1 MDIEVMADEY
11 EDLRNGLL
19 GYIDACNQNL
29 IQYRAMGDHRAVE
42 AAEGMIAEFQMCLQ
56 QLESA
61 GV

>member
-1 MDIEVMADEY
+1 MSTEY

-19 GYIDACNQNL
+19 GYIDACRQNIL
-29 IQYRAMGDHRAVE
+29 EYRAMGDFRAVE

>member
-1 MDIEVMADEY
+1 MSTEY

-19 GYIDACNQNL
+19 GYIDACNQNIL
-29 IQYRAMGDHRAVE
+29 EYRAMGDLRAVE